1 MKFKLNGLEFELEG
15 NEATVKKEFENFKT
29 FLTGDIL
36 PNIKTV
42 PVVIYSK
49 PENPVRELGTA
60 KLDSIAEDITDD
72 NYPILKEVVK
82 RDLPNS
88 ETDWLMT
95 YSFYA
100 SEFVTA
106 TFTEEQLK
114 EGYVN
119 TNRVTKSRYALN
131 RESDKFENHKIH
143 LNKALE
149 NASNKTNPDYRN
161 SIKESLSAVETVLRL
176 ITQENTFG
184 SALKKLKESGSEI
197 DQNLKSAFTKLYAY
211 SNNKSSGVRHAILDE
226 YKSPQLEDAMCFL
239 VSCSA
244 FIKFILNKTIGSR

>member
-100 SEFVTA
+100 SEFGTA

-114 EGYVN
+114 DCLLY
-119 TNRVTKSRYALN
+119 TSPSPRDRTRSRMP
-131 RESDKFENHKIH
+131 S
-143 LNKALE
+143 
-149 NASNKTNPDYRN
+149 
-161 SIKESLSAVETVLRL
+161 SA
-176 ITQENTFG
+176 
-184 SALKKLKESGSEI
+184 
-197 DQNLKSAFTKLYAY
+197 
-211 SNNKSSGVRHAILDE
+211 
-226 YKSPQLEDAMCFL
+226 
-239 VSCSA
+239 
-244 FIKFILNKTIGSR
+244 